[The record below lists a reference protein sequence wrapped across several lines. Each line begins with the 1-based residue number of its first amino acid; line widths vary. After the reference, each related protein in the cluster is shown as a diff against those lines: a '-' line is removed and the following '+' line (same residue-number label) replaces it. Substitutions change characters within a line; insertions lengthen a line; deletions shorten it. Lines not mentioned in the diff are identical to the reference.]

1 MKRRLH
7 RLRRL
12 ALELAALY
20 VAASCV
26 GCAVVNAAMFHPPK
40 PPYGP
45 DLPGLVEMGT
55 PDAPVAGVWSPAP
68 GATRAVLFSLGNAE
82 DLRYVHDRLALFNRL
97 GFSALAWDYPGY
109 GRTPGKPS
117 ERTVY
122 AAAETAFRHLV
133 ETRGFAPSNIV
144 VCGYSIGGGPSCY
157 LAERHPD
164 VAALLL
170 FAPFKSAVRVV
181 TRVRILPF
189 DPFPNLARIPRTRC
203 PVLVLHGTA
212 DRIIPSWHGEAVAA
226 AAGGRGRFVP
236 VPGATHVSVFH
247 AAFADPAASAA
258 IGAFLAHPHAE
269 SAEFDSHAESAEFA
283 ESDSLAESA
292 ENAEPRS
299 GGSGAEP
306 PLVGHLATP

>member
-1 MKRRLH
+1 MRLPRIPHVPRFRRLS
-7 RLRRL
+7 L
-12 ALELAALY
+12 ALAALY
-20 VAASCV
+20 AAASCV

-45 DLPGLVEMGT
+45 DLPGLVAMGA

-68 GATRAVLFSLGNAE
+68 GATRAVLFSHGNAE

-122 AAAETAFRHLV
+122 EAAETAFRHLV

-144 VCGYSIGGGPSCY
+144 VCGYSIGSGPACY
-157 LAERHPD
+157 LAEKHPD
-164 VAALLL
+164 VGALLL
-170 FAPFKSAVRVV
+170 VAPFKSAVRVV

-189 DPFPNLARIPRTRC
+189 DPFPNLSRIRRTRC

-212 DRIIPSWHGEAVAA
+212 DRIIPSWHGKAVAA
-226 AAGGRGRFVP
+226 AAGARGRFVP

-247 AAFADPAASAA
+247 AAFADPAASAT
-258 IGAFLAHPHAE
+258 IRAFLAHPHAK
-269 SAEFDSHAESAEFA
+269 SAESDSHAESAEGA
-283 ESDSLAESA
+283 EADSHAESA
-292 ENAEPRS
+292 ENAE
-299 GGSGAEP
+299 
-306 PLVGHLATP
+306 